1 MAARLFLS
9 VALRGGI
16 SLQCAFSISQT
27 ETVLGRGSSAHI
39 PEHKIFNDVGENDL
53 ADHFLNY
60 LSKELTRGVHA
71 STGNYHAYLPI

>member
-1 MAARLFLS
+1 MAARRFLS

-53 ADHFLNY
+53 ADHLY
-60 LSKELTRGVHA
+60 LSKDLTRGIHA
-71 STGNYHAYLPI
+71 NTGNYHAYLPI